1 VAVTQGCVPFNAA
14 QGTVLPNIERTPPT
28 PLTDAQIIKF
38 FERIKYHEKRDIFIF
53 ALLTGL
59 TGLRESELIGLTVD
73 CLRMRQDYCC
83 N

>member
-1 VAVTQGCVPFNAA
+1 MPFNAA

-59 TGLRESELIGLTVD
+59 SNYMNRFEVATSSND
-73 CLRMRQDYCC
+73 ND
-83 N
+83 NNNK